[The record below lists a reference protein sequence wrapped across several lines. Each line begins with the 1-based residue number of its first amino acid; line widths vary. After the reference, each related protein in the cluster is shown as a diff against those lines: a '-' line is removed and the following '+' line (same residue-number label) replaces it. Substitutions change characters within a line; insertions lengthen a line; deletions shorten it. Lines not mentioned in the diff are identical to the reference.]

1 MTRRKLN
8 VFIIDDSA
16 LMRQLLS
23 NILGRDPQLHVI
35 GSAADPVTAWRKM
48 KDLPE
53 IDVVTLDVEMP
64 RMDGLTFL
72 DKIMTARPMPIVMVS
87 SLTEQGCATTL
98 RALELGAV
106 DFVTKPKLDLQAG
119 TNELGDEIVQ
129 KVKAAA
135 SARVGRRR
143 ATSGAVKTTV
153 SAPVAWSGAA
163 FAEAT
168 HRVLCFGAS
177 TGGTEALRAVL
188 TAFPADAPGI
198 VIAQHMPQ
206 QFTKSFA
213 ERLNSLCRIR
223 VKEAEDGDR
232 VIPGVALLAPG
243 NFHMRVVRSGAEYR
257 VRLAQDPPVNRH
269 RPSVDALFESC
280 AHALG
285 PDAIGVILAD
295 MGDDG
300 ARGLRQMRQA
310 GARTIAQDEQ
320 TCVGR
325 GDPAPGCRGWGGP
338 STGSG
343 SGEPPLMS
351 RNGQA
356 DTSHQS
362 VLPPH
367 CIR

>member
-1 MTRRKLN
+1 MTARRIG

-23 NILGRDPQLHVI
+23 SILGRDPQLQVL
-35 GSAADPVTAWRKM
+35 GTAPDPVTAWRRM
-48 KDLPE
+48 KDIPA

-72 DKIMTARPMPIVMVS
+72 DKIMTARPLPIVMVS

-119 TNELGDEIVQ
+119 TNDLGDEIVQ

-135 SARVGRRR
+135 SARVRGRRAANATAR
-143 ATSGAVKTTV
+143 AAG
-153 SAPVAWSGAA
+153 SAPVAWTGAA

-177 TGGTEALRAVL
+177 TGGTEALRTVL
-188 TAFPADAPGI
+188 TALPADAPGV
-198 VIAQHMPQ
+198 VIAQHMPA

-243 NFHMRVVRSGAEYR
+243 NFHMRVIRSGAEYR
-257 VRLAQDPPVNRH
+257 VRLAQDAPINRH

-285 PDAIGVILAD
+285 PNAIGVILTG

-300 ARGLRQMRQA
+300 ARGLRQMRDA
-310 GARTIAQDEQ
+310 GARTIAQDEH
-320 TCVGR
+320 TCVVFGMPR
-325 GDPAPGCRGWGGP
+325 VAIELGAA
-338 STGSG
+338 
-343 SGEPPLMS
+343 EEILPLDGVAGATL
-351 RNGQA
+351 RLAAGAVN
-356 DTSHQS
+356 
-362 VLPPH
+362 P
-367 CIR
+367 R

>member
-1 MTRRKLN
+1 MTTKRIG

-23 NILGRDPQLHVI
+23 NILGRDPQLQVL
-35 GSAADPVTAWRKM
+35 GTAPDPVTAWRRM
-48 KDLPE
+48 KDLPA

-72 DKIMTARPMPIVMVS
+72 DKIMTARPLPIVMVS

-135 SARVGRRR
+135 RARVGRRR
-143 ATSGAVKTTV
+143 STDAASRTVV

-177 TGGTEALRAVL
+177 TGGTEALRTVL

-206 QFTKSFA
+206 QFTRAFA

-243 NFHMRVVRSGAEYR
+243 NFHMRVIRSGAEYR
-257 VRLAQDPPVNRH
+257 VRLAQDPPINRH

-285 PDAIGVILAD
+285 PNAIGVILTG

-300 ARGLRQMRQA
+300 ARGLRQMRDA
-310 GARTIAQDEQ
+310 GARTVAQDEHS
-320 TCVGR
+320 CVVFGMPR
-325 GDPAPGCRGWGGP
+325 VAIELGGAEEILALDAIAGA
-338 STGSG
+338 SLRLAAGAVN
-343 SGEPPLMS
+343 
-351 RNGQA
+351 R
-356 DTSHQS
+356 
-362 VLPPH
+362 
-367 CIR
+367 R